1 MVSDIFNELLFIAK
15 IDADFTINNYQ
26 IINEA
31 IVELEG
37 DTSKTNDALNS
48 LSPLVATKV
57 LETMTENEIRAL
69 ASLPPGVFDVI
80 YTKWSV
86 MVTRGYSSNED
97 AEHTIGCS
105 ETRRPTLNQNM
116 VYVPGKNLK
125 VRPLLHSPIWCE
137 KV

>member
-1 MVSDIFNELLFIAK
+1 MRNAK
-15 IDADFTINNYQ
+15 SQLRGTTCVTVTLDPN
-26 IINEA
+26 
-31 IVELEG
+31 
-37 DTSKTNDALNS
+37 
-48 LSPLVATKV
+48 
-57 LETMTENEIRAL
+57 
-69 ASLPPGVFDVI
+69 LPPGVFDVI

-125 VRPLLHSPIWCE
+125 LRPFYRHELGVERFERSQTSPSQLDAG
-137 KV
+137 VG

>member
-1 MVSDIFNELLFIAK
+1 MRNAK
-15 IDADFTINNYQ
+15 SQLRGTTCVTVTLDPN
-26 IINEA
+26 
-31 IVELEG
+31 
-37 DTSKTNDALNS
+37 
-48 LSPLVATKV
+48 
-57 LETMTENEIRAL
+57 
-69 ASLPPGVFDVI
+69 LPPGVFDVI

-125 VRPLLHSPIWCE
+125 LRPFYAHKKGAIRCKKCQTSPTQLDAG
-137 KV
+137 VG